1 MRFGI
6 HYSLGVGMRPSAAD
20 YIRIA
25 QRAEELGYHSAW
37 LGDHIVIP
45 EKIESAY
52 PYTPDGSTSFPRRL
66 PFPDPFVL
74 LAGIAAST
82 QTIQIGTSVIVV
94 PYRNPLHVAKAVAT
108 LDMVA
113 NGRFQFGVG
122 VGWLA
127 EEFEALGETFSE
139 RGSRTREYLELMKA
153 LWKDEATSFEGK
165 YFSFPDLYARP
176 LPVQKPHPPMIFGG
190 ESLPALKRVAD
201 LGEGWQPGPIPV
213 DALRERTGRLQDL
226 MAERGRDFSQLSFS
240 MLGDGQDLKD
250 NPDKLSQ
257 LEEIGVQE
265 LVLFMADADTE
276 KTLARLEDNARAF
289 LS

>member
-1 MRFGI
+1 
-6 HYSLGVGMRPSAAD
+6 
-20 YIRIA
+20 
-25 QRAEELGYHSAW
+25 
-37 LGDHIVIP
+37 
-45 EKIESAY
+45 
-52 PYTPDGSTSFPRRL
+52 
-66 PFPDPFVL
+66 
-74 LAGIAAST
+74 
-82 QTIQIGTSVIVV
+82 
-94 PYRNPLHVAKAVAT
+94 
-108 LDMVA
+108 
-113 NGRFQFGVG
+113 
-122 VGWLA
+122 
-127 EEFEALGETFSE
+127 
-139 RGSRTREYLELMKA
+139 
-153 LWKDEATSFEGK
+153 
-165 YFSFPDLYARP
+165 
-176 LPVQKPHPPMIFGG
+176 MIFGG

-265 LVLFMADADTE
+265 MVLFMADADTE

>member
-1 MRFGI
+1 MKFGI
-6 HYSLGVGMRPSAAD
+6 HYSLGVGMQPTAAD

-25 QRAEELGYHSAW
+25 QKAELLGYNSAW

-45 EKIESAY
+45 EKIEAAY
-52 PYTPDGSTSFPRRL
+52 PYTPDGSASFPRRL

-113 NGRFQFGVG
+113 NGRYQFGVG

-127 EEFEALGETFSE
+127 EEFEALGEKFSE
-139 RGSRTREYLELMKA
+139 RGSRTREYLQLMKA
-153 LWKDEATSFEGK
+153 VWTDGAVSFEGK
-165 YFSFPDLYARP
+165 YFSFPDLYAMP

-190 ESLPALKRVAD
+190 ESMPALKRVAD
-201 LGEGWQPGPIPV
+201 LGDGWQPGPIPV
-213 DALRERTGRLQDL
+213 DTLRERIGQLKEL
-226 MAERGRDFSQLSFS
+226 MAERGRNFSDLSFS
-240 MLGDGQDLKD
+240 MLGDTQDLKD
-250 NPDKLSQ
+250 NPGKLAE
-257 LEEIGVQE
+257 LEALGVQE
-265 LVLFMADADTE
+265 MILFMTDVDTD
-276 KTLARLEDNARAF
+276 KTLAKLEDTAQTF
-289 LS
+289 LA